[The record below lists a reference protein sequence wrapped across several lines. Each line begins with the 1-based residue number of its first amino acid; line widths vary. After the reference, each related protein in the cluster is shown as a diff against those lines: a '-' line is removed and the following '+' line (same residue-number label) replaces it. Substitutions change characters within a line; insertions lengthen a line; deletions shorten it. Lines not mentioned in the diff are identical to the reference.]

1 MEQDFYE
8 ILYNMNKLDIL
19 NKMPFTS
26 LTFHNTKL
34 VNEYLLDI
42 VNNDRKVFIYGDY
55 DPDGLFSALIAY
67 EALKKFGC
75 TNLKIYN
82 YKRRTHKLDDLAVI
96 ECIQS
101 LPDYVIICD
110 TASSEISKLE
120 RIRSYGIKI
129 IVLDHH
135 STIYEYDDFKDI
147 VIINT
152 VIENSLL
159 KEKAVNVSDFNKG
172 LENYEDV
179 YKLSAGALTFC
190 VMENFSNLIGID
202 IKILS
207 TFALI
212 SLYSDCMDMY
222 NRINRSIYFLAQS
235 FDREALPSKI
245 QMFMHPNS
253 NFYSR
258 FIQFKMVPQI
268 NSVFRTEK
276 FEYINKCFFDTT
288 ANAAEISRS
297 LAAINTI
304 YVSSRDMVAA
314 VSDTIDYDVCN
325 NFIFADLKSVN
336 DYFKVYENKLY
347 NYTGLIAN
355 KLSDR
360 YGKPAV
366 VICGMKNYFKGSF
379 RDTKGRHYLQIF
391 RQFCEAGGH
400 NSAFG
405 LQIPFLE
412 YNSFQSTFK
421 RLDEQFTIQDVNN
434 SPIILDYQYLNPD
447 SKLIREIAL
456 YNEFAG
462 QSIPFIYLRKL
473 FTANMSGGKTKF
485 YYLYR
490 WGDCTIQSDF
500 ALDVGTKILIQPI
513 RNQKNRVVTI
523 TS

>member
-8 ILYNMNKLDIL
+8 VLYNMNKLDIL
-19 NKMPFTS
+19 NKIPFSS
-26 LTFHNTKL
+26 LTFQNTDL
-34 VNEYLLDI
+34 VNSYLLDI
-42 VNNDRKVFIYGDY
+42 VKNDRKVFIYGDY
-55 DPDGLFSALIAY
+55 DPDGLFSGLITF
-67 EALKKFGC
+67 EALKRFGC

-82 YKRRTHKLDDLAVI
+82 YKKRTHKLDDLAVI
-96 ECIQS
+96 ECIQL

-110 TASSEISKLE
+110 TASSEITKLE
-120 RIRSYGIKI
+120 RIRSYGIKV

-135 STIYEYDDFKDI
+135 NTIYNYDDFKDI
-147 VIINT
+147 AIINT

-159 KEKAVNVSDFNKG
+159 KEKAIINGDK
-172 LENYEDV
+172 ETIQEDT

-190 VMENFSNLIGID
+190 VMENFSNIIGVD

-207 TFALI
+207 TYALI
-212 SLYSDCMDMY
+212 SLYSDCMDMCNY
-222 NRINRSIYFLAQS
+222 INRSIYFLAQS
-235 FDREALPSKI
+235 FERESLPSKI

-268 NSVFRTEK
+268 NAVFRTEK

-288 ANAAEISRS
+288 VDAAEISRC

-304 YVSSRDMVAA
+304 YVSNRDMVAA
-314 VSDTIDYDVCN
+314 VSDTIDCIECN
-325 NFIFADLKSVN
+325 NFIFANLKSVN

-360 YGKPAV
+360 YGKPVV
-366 VICGMKNYFKGSF
+366 VICEMKNYFKGSF
-379 RDTKGRHYLQIF
+379 RDIKGRHYLQIF
-391 RQFCEAGGH
+391 RQFCNAGGH

-412 YNSFQSTFK
+412 YKNFQATFK
-421 RLDEQFTIQDVNN
+421 RLDENFTIKDVNN
-434 SPIILDYQYLNPD
+434 SPVILNYQYLNPD
-447 SKLIREIAL
+447 SKLIKEIAL

-462 QSIPFIYLRKL
+462 QSIPFVYLRKI
-473 FTANMSGGKTKF
+473 FTADMSGGKTKF

-490 WGDCTIQSDF
+490 WGNCTIQSNF
-500 ALDVGTKILIQPI
+500 ALNVGSQILIQPI
-513 RNQKNRVVTI
+513 RNQKERAVTI